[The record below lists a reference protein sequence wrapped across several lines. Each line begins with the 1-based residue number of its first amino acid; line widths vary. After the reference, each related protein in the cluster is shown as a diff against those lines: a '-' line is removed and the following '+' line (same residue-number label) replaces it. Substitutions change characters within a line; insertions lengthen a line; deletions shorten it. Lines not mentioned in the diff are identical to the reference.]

1 MENPLSRWM
10 IKERNL
16 SVSWK
21 GEDLSGLENLK
32 NCNIM
37 EKKYKIG
44 EWVFHRFG
52 DEIKHGKIVGYDDD
66 CYIIKT
72 LVDDIF
78 GYMHLKDED
87 ISKNYEELK
96 N

>member
-1 MENPLSRWM
+1 MNPNGGSISR
-10 IKERNL
+10 
-16 SVSWK
+16 
-21 GEDLSGLENLK
+21 LENLK